1 MADLGSSSGDSPAGA
16 AGTEGAVLVSPR
28 IIQGPFQE
36 IRGLRVKPGYLGDL
50 EEADPEIVALAVYVE
65 RVDDRVLDLMPN
77 LRIVSN
83 NGVGYDNID
92 VAACRARGIVVTN
105 TPNVVDGATADMALG
120 LMLASRRR
128 LLEADALVRRG
139 DWEKAVRKDPIFSR
153 DLTRSTLGI
162 VGCGRIGREV
172 AKRARA
178 FDMTLLYTQRTRL
191 DEAVE
196 REYGLTYCTL
206 EELMQRSDIV
216 SIHTPLTPATRG
228 LIGAEELALMRD
240 GSCLVNTARGPII
253 DEEALVAELKSGR
266 INAGLDVFANEPKVP
281 RELFDLP
288 NVVLAPHAGTATIET
303 RTAMAE
309 LVVENINRF
318 LESGEPLTPVTS

>member
-1 MADLGSSSGDSPAGA
+1 
-16 AGTEGAVLVSPR
+16 
-28 IIQGPFQE
+28 
-36 IRGLRVKPGYLGDL
+36 
-50 EEADPEIVALAVYVE
+50 
-65 RVDDRVLDLMPN
+65 
-77 LRIVSN
+77 
-83 NGVGYDNID
+83 
-92 VAACRARGIVVTN
+92 
-105 TPNVVDGATADMALG
+105 MALG

-228 LIGAEELALMRD
+228 LIGAEELAASMPGSTSSPTSPRCRASSSTFPT
-240 GSCLVNTARGPII
+240 SCLHPMPARPPSRP
-253 DEEALVAELKSGR
+253 A
-266 INAGLDVFANEPKVP
+266 P
-281 RELFDLP
+281 RWPSL
-288 NVVLAPHAGTATIET
+288 
-303 RTAMAE
+303 
-309 LVVENINRF
+309 
-318 LESGEPLTPVTS
+318 